1 MRVVCPSCRGNAVS
15 LNMDVEV
22 RAVFDDGTIELVAP
36 GDALGYGTLVCD
48 DCDIVED
55 RNTYNRQ
62 AWIQA
67 AIDEYDKYTIIETRT
82 RRFEVPADSVDEAY
96 DMVYQSE
103 DDRQYL
109 VEEDTYNEHQ

>member
-1 MRVVCPSCRGNAVS
+1 MRAICPSCKSSAIS

-36 GDALGYGTLVCD
+36 GEALGYGTLVCD
-48 DCDIVED
+48 DCDTVED

-67 AIDEYDKYTIIETRT
+67 AIDEFDK
-82 RRFEVPADSVDEAY
+82 EVVA
-96 DMVYQSE
+96 
-103 DDRQYL
+103 
-109 VEEDTYNEHQ
+109 